1 MPDTPDGDLMMAAAR
16 GDPASFGVLVRRH
29 AGPLL
34 GFVRRLVGDVHRA
47 EDVVQETFA
56 GVWRA
61 RDQFRQSHSFKPW
74 LYKSALNRCRDLLRK
89 RPDPAPATEAD
100 LVPAADEGPI
110 AAAVAVETSAL
121 VLAAV
126 DRLPPFQRAVVL
138 LRVWEGLSYGE
149 IGFALSVTEAT
160 ARSHMHHALG
170 ALRVALRR
178 LD

>member
-1 MPDTPDGDLMMAAAR
+1 MPDTPDGELMVAAAR
-16 GDPASFGVLVRRH
+16 GDPAPFEVLVRRH
-29 AGPLL
+29 TGPLL
-34 GFVRRLVGDVHRA
+34 GFVRRLVGDAHRA
-47 EDVVQETFA
+47 EDVVQETFT
-56 GVWRA
+56 GVWRV
-61 RDQFRQSHSFKPW
+61 RDQFRQTHSFKPW

-89 RPDPAPATEAD
+89 RPDPAPTTEAE
-100 LVPAADEGPI
+100 LVSEDDGGPI

-126 DRLPPFQRAVVL
+126 DRLPPYQRAVVL
-138 LRVWEGLSYGE
+138 LRVWEGLSYGD
-149 IGFALSVTEAT
+149 IGFALAVTETT